1 MGCGR
6 PRPLALG
13 AASPEGGGGPG
24 DCRSPAPPL
33 TLSCLLPLA
42 QGEPPCAPAGEAAH
56 TPDPGT
62 RQPANH
68 VSSSSMKTIA
78 DIPLA
83 DADRR
88 AIEEAS
94 GLLRERYPIE
104 RIVLY
109 GSKAKGTDTSESD
122 IDLLLVTTVP
132 LSWRDR
138 DAITEAL
145 FDIQLAHDVVISTL
159 VVPRSEWI
167 DGVYAVLPIHAEIE
181 RHGVAA

>member
-1 MGCGR
+1 
-6 PRPLALG
+6 
-13 AASPEGGGGPG
+13 
-24 DCRSPAPPL
+24 
-33 TLSCLLPLA
+33 
-42 QGEPPCAPAGEAAH
+42 
-56 TPDPGT
+56 
-62 RQPANH
+62 
-68 VSSSSMKTIA
+68 MKTIA

-88 AIEEAS
+88 AIEEAA
-94 GLLRERYPIE
+94 GLLRGRYPIE

-167 DGVYAVLPIHAEIE
+167 DGVYPVLPIHAEIE
-181 RHGVAA
+181 RYGVAA